1 MKPIANLT
9 DEDLRELCRQA
20 LVNQPTDTQM
30 MIPGCRI
37 AIQNRCMSILNK
49 RAIARSKPD
58 YKARAAGDN

>member
-20 LVNQPTDTQM
+20 VVNQPTDKQM
-30 MIPGCRI
+30 KIPACRI
-37 AIQNRCMSILNK
+37 AIQNRCISILNK
-49 RAIARSKPD
+49 RVIARSKPD